1 MRAEPTDVEK
11 ISVAALKQ
19 AYVDQGHAVETVPRE
34 IEDKPDALLR
44 VGGVQVACECIQIP
58 PAYILQHLHKQHPAA
73 DWKGKSL
80 LSSVWPNEPHQW
92 VAEAIRKKAALHSS
106 YLASTSAKESWL
118 LVHTP
123 VQANQALLDGSQE
136 WTQWASR
143 HGAKMAGHPF
153 AQIFLWTPKEGIYPV
168 WNRARDAATHSSLGV
183 NFSLG
188 YPTLCV
194 NRFKLPIT
202 TLARGAAGPKEER
215 FMLDDAQQLVTIPMD
230 AEYRKHPPAI
240 RVVVYEVGVR
250 TWSGRA
256 EVSTIAVFRDEGT
269 RVDHGTAVLDGL
281 QPETTYWHHAL
292 HEFRAPKLLYT
303 EHVIQPF

>member
-1 MRAEPTDVEK
+1 MRAEPTDAEK
-11 ISVAALKQ
+11 TSLAALKQ
-19 AYVDQGHAVETVPRE
+19 AFVEQGHAIETVPRE
-34 IEDKPDALLR
+34 VEDKPDALLR
-44 VGGVQVACECIQIP
+44 VGGVLVACECIQIP
-58 PAYILQHLHKQHPAA
+58 PAYILQHLHKQHPTA
-73 DWKGKSL
+73 DWKGKSV

-92 VAEAIRKKAALHSS
+92 VAAAIQKKATLHSS

-118 LVHTP
+118 LVHMP

-136 WTQWASR
+136 WTQWAVR
-143 HGAKMAGHPF
+143 HGSKMAGHPF
-153 AQIFLWTPKEGIYPV
+153 TQVFLWTPKEGIYPA
-168 WNRARDAATHSSLGV
+168 WNRARDAETHSSLGI

-202 TLARGAAGPKEER
+202 TPARGSAVPKNER
-215 FMLDDAQQLVTIPMD
+215 FVLDDAQQLVTMPMD
-230 AEYRKHPPAI
+230 AEYRKHQPAS
-240 RVVVYEVGVR
+240 RAVVFEICVR

-256 EVSTIAVFRDEGT
+256 EVSTVVVFPDEGT
-269 RVDHGTAVLDGL
+269 RVDLGTSAMEEL

-292 HEFRAPKLLYT
+292 HEFRAPKVLHT